1 MHWLW
6 ISLYHAA
13 AMGWNLLWALVLGF
27 TLSGMLQV
35 FVSKEQMS
43 DAFGKTNL
51 RTMGLATFF
60 GAASSS
66 CSYAAAATGRSALQ
80 KGAAFIPMLAFMF
93 ASTNLVLE
101 LGAVLWIVL
110 GWRFVL
116 AEVVGSF
123 VLIGLVWLLGKLI
136 FPKDL
141 GQEARER
148 AEKTGDEEGCGHEHA
163 HHHHDHEGHSHGDDE
178 QGATIGEK
186 IRRGENWTKVAE
198 SFFMDWQMLWKEIV
212 IGFLIGGFLAT
223 LVPDSW
229 WKAVFLTDAP
239 APLRLIEN
247 VVVGPII
254 AGLSFVCSIGNVPVA
269 SLLWSG
275 GISFGGVIAFLYG
288 DLLVVPLVAAY
299 RKYYGNR
306 VAFYMTLAFFLSMI
320 GAGLVVDLL
329 FNALGLVP
337 HGARPPSAIMHAGF
351 YWNYTTW
358 LNLVALA
365 LSGWFVYLRSR
376 KAKASQR

>member
-1 MHWLW
+1 
-6 ISLYHAA
+6 
-13 AMGWNLLWALVLGF
+13 
-27 TLSGMLQV
+27 
-35 FVSKEQMS
+35 
-43 DAFGKTNL
+43 
-51 RTMGLATFF
+51 
-60 GAASSS
+60 
-66 CSYAAAATGRSALQ
+66 
-80 KGAAFIPMLAFMF
+80 
-93 ASTNLVLE
+93 
-101 LGAVLWIVL
+101 
-110 GWRFVL
+110 
-116 AEVVGSF
+116 
-123 VLIGLVWLLGKLI
+123 
-136 FPKDL
+136 
-141 GQEARER
+141 
-148 AEKTGDEEGCGHEHA
+148 
-163 HHHHDHEGHSHGDDE
+163 
-178 QGATIGEK
+178 
-186 IRRGENWTKVAE
+186 
-198 SFFMDWQMLWKEIV
+198 MLWKEIV

-306 VAFYMTLAFFLSMI
+306 VAFYMTLAFFLSMV

-329 FNALGLVP
+329 FNTLGLVP
-337 HGARPPSAIMHAGF
+337 HGARLPSAIMHAGF

-358 LNLVALA
+358 LNLAALA

-376 KAKASQR
+376 KA